1 MLIWLALALSACEA
15 PPKDDSPRPAGAAAG
30 AGAAGRDLTQEIQA
44 SFRPRGQAGLDRLQ
58 QNEMQKLCSRE
69 QPERLPVE
77 VRRALQA
84 EALAS
89 VRYPEDGRW
98 LGDWQ
103 RGEKIA
109 QSGTGLEYSDA
120 PGVPGGGG
128 CYGCHQLSGTELA
141 YGTIGPSLRHYLEHN
156 GSGPEVLQRTWGRIW
171 NAHAYNACSQMPR
184 FGDAGI
190 LTAQQIR
197 DVMALLF
204 DPDSPVNR

>member
-1 MLIWLALALSACEA
+1 MRAAILIGLVLALAGCGAA
-15 PPKDDSPRPAGAAAG
+15 PRDERPRPAVGGAP
-30 AGAAGRDLTQEIQA
+30 GRDLTQEVQA

-109 QSGTGLEYSDA
+109 QSGTGLEYSDPPGA
-120 PGVPGGGG
+120 PRGGS
-128 CYGCHQLSGTELA
+128 CYGCHQLSSDEIA
-141 YGTIGPSLRHYLEHN
+141 YGTIGPSLRRYLERN
-156 GSGPEVLQRTWGRIW
+156 GRSPEALQQTWGRIW

-190 LTAQQIR
+190 LTMEQIR